1 MNEQIKAIADFY
13 GLDPQLL
20 KLVEEMSEL
29 TKEITKY
36 LLSDSDTDKDYYY
49 NATIPSEIADVG
61 LVIKQVMYLMDNES
75 YVAKTEEYKVKRQL
89 RRMVDGTIS
98 EIVKKCKGKCSECE
112 VVEECRKARG
122 EYEINIC
129 R

>member
-13 GLDPQLL
+13 GLDHQLL

-61 LVIKQVMYLMDNES
+61 LVIKQVMYLMDNAS

-89 RRMVDGTIS
+89 RKMGA
-98 EIVKKCKGKCSECE
+98 EVKGIRSVVEVCKGKCSECE
-112 VVEECRKARG
+112 VAEECRKVRG
-122 EYEINIC
+122 EDE
-129 R
+129 